1 MYNYCSVSLARQL
14 ESAIWNLA
22 AELKKHLIGKRGEV
36 RLNTWH
42 WNKYNSVLVA
52 QKEWFMARVEDR
64 RWEIQYTAFSSRCK
78 SVYTENNHCSK
89 CGKHSEQL
97 PWQSYLLSA
106 GHVFIMDPPWFSSH
120 VVICKLFAAFSSK
133 NFHHPSPFMDNYK
146 FNI

>member
-14 ESAIWNLA
+14 ESGIWNLA
-22 AELKKHLIGKRGEV
+22 AELKKHLFGKRGEV

-89 CGKHSEQL
+89 WANTWSSFLGNLIYCQQDTSSSWIL
-97 PWQSYLLSA
+97 PDFLHML
-106 GHVFIMDPPWFSSH
+106 
-120 VVICKLFAAFSSK
+120 LFANCLLLLVQRTFTT
-133 NFHHPSPFMDNYK
+133 PPLLYG
-146 FNI
+146 